1 MSGQTKAELR
11 DELATLQHN
20 FRIVESN
27 YEDARAGI
35 EYAEQQLVAL
45 RTEYNGLLEDVQVVV
60 EEFTELWDTCAMEA
74 NVAGELAL
82 SCFDEGSSAER
93 FASLY
98 EHLVE
103 MEDDL
108 KGSDLWRKPGAV
120 VARHERLHR
129 ISERKKWESGE

>member
-1 MSGQTKAELR
+1 
-11 DELATLQHN
+11 
-20 FRIVESN
+20 
-27 YEDARAGI
+27 
-35 EYAEQQLVAL
+35 
-45 RTEYNGLLEDVQVVV
+45 VQVVV

-108 KGSDLWRKPGAV
+108 KGSDLWRKPGAG